1 MFVRALAAVLGAASL
16 AMLVHS
22 VANPLYD
29 DQVNAGAIW
38 DTLSWIMAVG
48 FPLALV
54 VAYRL
59 KTEATASEAASDGA
73 ILSTVCVLCNRI
85 RGSRVLSAYSSAA
98 SRTWKRKTQSAA
110 SGGYQ

>member
-1 MFVRALAAVLGAASL
+1 MLIRTLAAVLGAASL

-48 FPLALV
+48 FPLAL
-54 VAYRL
+54 ARDIP
-59 KTEATASEAASDGA
+59 AQD
-73 ILSTVCVLCNRI
+73 
-85 RGSRVLSAYSSAA
+85 RGHSLRGQLRQRDFCPLLRSM
-98 SRTWKRKTQSAA
+98 
-110 SGGYQ
+110 